1 MVASEK
7 PLAMSVAHADE
18 LIAAAAE
25 RDVLIIANL
34 MQRYN
39 PLFQTVRSLVQTRI
53 VGELLHAFFDNY
65 ATDEGLPPEHW
76 F

>member
-39 PLFQTVRSLVQTRI
+39 PLFQTVRSLGWKEWRR
-53 VGELLHAFFDNY
+53 
-65 ATDEGLPPEHW
+65 
-76 F
+76 